1 MDFFLQ
7 IHFVCTS
14 SNISQR
20 ADYALALRDLRHP
33 PFCQMSAPTPV
44 MIPRLVF
51 AQTPHEGLVRC
62 LKLQPQLVKAGSEP
76 SFGFICTD
84 AKSPPRTPAPS
95 TIIIPRSPFAQMPP
109 EGLALPVPLC
119 LLRERGRSQQLST
132 GHLPR
137 CHVQRGEMMPIG
149 KLSSI
154 HKKTL

>member
-1 MDFFLQ
+1 MF
-7 IHFVCTS
+7 
-14 SNISQR
+14 
-20 ADYALALRDLRHP
+20 
-33 PFCQMSAPTPV
+33 APTPV
-44 MIPRLVF
+44 MIPRLLF
-51 AQTPHEGLVRC
+51 AQTPHKGLVRC

-137 CHVQRGEMMPIG
+137 CHVQRVELMPIG
-149 KLSSI
+149 RWCRN
-154 HKKTL
+154 HKGWAPCTRKPCKTCILLPVGHLPRWQMFRGWT